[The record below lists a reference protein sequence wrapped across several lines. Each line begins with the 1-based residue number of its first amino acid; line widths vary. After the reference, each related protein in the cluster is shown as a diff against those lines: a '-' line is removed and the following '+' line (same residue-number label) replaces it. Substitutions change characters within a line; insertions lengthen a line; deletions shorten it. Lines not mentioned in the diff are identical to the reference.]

1 MADVR
6 YGSFDFNAPG
16 ITYFEL
22 NFKSTKLPKFVDL
35 PVPSLPTPL
44 QEISDPVTRGAGVTL
59 FIKRDDLIHPT
70 VSGNKWRKLKYNLL
84 EAKQQG
90 ATTILTFGGAFSN
103 HLYATAAAGA
113 YLNLKTIGIVRG
125 EDPGELKSSTL
136 KFCEQQGMTL
146 HFVSREEYKLRNSQ
160 DYIDQLGVKLGN
172 PFVIPEGGTS
182 EWALKGVEE
191 MTYEVDQQLTQKPDY
206 YAVAAGTGGTAAGI
220 LSSGANVLAFSAL
233 KGGEF
238 LRQDILNLI
247 GTGHS
252 NGKLDLFTNYHFKGY
267 AKHTPELLDFI
278 RWFKEQHAIQLE
290 QVYTGKMLFGLYD
303 LMKNG
308 YLKKGTTIVAVH
320 TGGLQ
325 GLLAEMK

>member
-1 MADVR
+1 M
-6 YGSFDFNAPG
+6 
-16 ITYFEL
+16 
-22 NFKSTKLPKFVDL
+22 DL

-44 QEISDPVTRGAGVTL
+44 QEISDAVTRVAGVTL

-84 EAKQQG
+84 EAKQKG
-90 ATTILTFGGAFSN
+90 AAAILTFGGAFSN

-113 YLNLKTIGIVRG
+113 YSNLKTIGIVRG
-125 EDPGELKSSTL
+125 EDRGEFKSSTL
-136 KFCEQQGMTL
+136 KFCEEQGMIL

-160 DYIDQLGVKLGN
+160 DYIDELGVKLGN

-191 MTYEVDQQLTQKPDY
+191 MTFEVDQQLTQKPDY
-206 YAVAAGTGGTAAGI
+206 YVVAAGTGGTAAGI

-238 LRQDILNLI
+238 LQEDILNLAGAGQTI
-247 GTGHS
+247 
-252 NGKLDLFTNYHFKGY
+252 GKLDLFTNYHFKGY
-267 AKHTPELLDFI
+267 AKHTPELLDFM
-278 RWFKEQHAIQLE
+278 RWFKEQHTIQLE
-290 QVYTGKMLFGLYD
+290 QVYTGKMMFGLYD

-308 YLKKGTTIVAVH
+308 YFQKGTTIVAVH